1 MFSLGAIGNLT
12 RAIGAIFCLA
22 LSNPTHASAQTA
34 DDAYY
39 KGKTVRIV
47 VGYGP
52 GGGYDIYA
60 RMIAPYLAK
69 ALGAT
74 VVVENQ
80 PGAGGI
86 TALNRIM
93 TAPPDGLQMMLV
105 NGLGAAFAQLT
116 EQQGVR
122 FDLAKLSH
130 LGTVSASP
138 WVWLVGP
145 NATIDT
151 PQKALEAKRRFMW
164 SASGPIDGLSD
175 GAAFSCEA
183 LSLDCGIV
191 LGYPGSNEAAL
202 AVAKGEMDM
211 IYVSDTSANNY
222 VKAGQNKAVATM
234 GRVRSRFFPDTPTIF
249 EAVKLSPDQAQ
260 IFDFHSTAENLGRIL
275 VAPPGL
281 PPERLAALRDAV
293 KTALTDPALVAE
305 GEKTQRYV
313 DFIGAEE
320 TRKATVSVVADPT
333 PAQKKRMMEIIA
345 KAEKK

>member
-1 MFSLGAIGNLT
+1 MISLAF
-12 RAIGAIFCLA
+12 RALAALA
-22 LSNPTHASAQTA
+22 LSVGAFLAPAPVSAQSTEA
-34 DDAYY
+34 AYFR
-39 KGKTVRIV
+39 GKTLRVI

-52 GGGYDIYA
+52 GGGYDTYA

-93 TAPPDGLQMMLV
+93 TAPPDGLQIMLV
-105 NGLGAAFAQLT
+105 NGLGAAFSQLT
-116 EQQGVR
+116 DQPGVR

-138 WVWLVGP
+138 WVWLINP
-145 NATIDT
+145 NSPIDT
-151 PQKALEAKRRFMW
+151 PQKAIEAKRRFNW

-175 GAAFSCEA
+175 GAAFTCEA
-183 LSLDCGIV
+183 LKLDCRIV

-202 AVAKGEMDM
+202 AVASGEMDM

-222 VKAGQNKAVATM
+222 VKSGQNKAMATM
-234 GRVRSRFFPDTPTIF
+234 GRVKSRFFPNLPTIF
-249 EAVKLSPDQAQ
+249 EAVKLDADQAAL
-260 IFDFHSTAENLGRIL
+260 FDFHSTAENLGRIL
-275 VAPPGL
+275 VAPPDT
-281 PPERLAALRDAV
+281 PSARLDYLREGV
-293 KTALTDPALVAE
+293 KTALTDPALIQE

-320 TRKATVSVVADPT
+320 TRAATIKVVSAPT
-333 PAQKKRMMEIIA
+333 PDQKKRMMAIIA
-345 KAEKK
+345 RVEQK